1 MANWFCGI
9 LLMPRFLLLIFV
21 SALALLPPVAVAA
34 GQTLN
39 DEKPV
44 IEPQIYRRQI
54 DESKI
59 DSENFEATAFSGLM
73 SVEDFGVNTLIGAR
87 LAFHVTEGIFF
98 EASIGQVKTSKTSY
112 ERLNGSVELLTPGQ
126 RVLSYYDLSVGY
138 NLLPGEAFLTRTR
151 AFNTAFYVI
160 AGMGST
166 RFAGDDRYTIN
177 YGFGYR
183 FLASDWL
190 ALHADVRNHV
200 FDMEL
205 LGAKTSTNN
214 LEMSMGLSVFF

>member
-1 MANWFCGI
+1 MANWLCGV
-9 LLMPRFLLLIFV
+9 LLKSGFLFLLFV
-21 SALALLPPVAVAA
+21 CSVILFAPMAQAMDEAPS
-34 GQTLN
+34 

-44 IEPQIYRRQI
+44 IAPEIYRRPI

-59 DSENFEATAFSGLM
+59 DSENFEVTAFSGLM

-87 LAFHVTEGIFF
+87 LAFHVTEGVFF
-98 EASIGQVKTSKTSY
+98 EASLGQVKTSKTSY
-112 ERLNGSVELLTPGQ
+112 ERLNGSVELLTAGQ

-151 AFNTAFYVI
+151 AFNTAFYLI
-160 AGMGST
+160 AGIGST
-166 RFAGDDRYTIN
+166 SFAGDDRYTIN

-183 FLASDWL
+183 FLANDWL

-214 LEMSMGLSVFF
+214 LEMSIGLSVFF

>member
-1 MANWFCGI
+1 MANWFCSV
-9 LLMPRFLLLIFV
+9 LLKLAFLLVFV
-21 SALALLPPVAVAA
+21 SSFVIAPSVALAA
-34 GQTLN
+34 GEMPH

-59 DSENFEATAFSGLM
+59 DSENFEVTAFSGLM

-87 LAFHVTEGIFF
+87 LAFHVTEDVFF
-98 EASIGQVKTSKTSY
+98 EASLGQVKTSKTSY
-112 ERLNGSVELLTPGQ
+112 ERLNGSVQLLTDRQ

-160 AGMGST
+160 AGIGST

-183 FLASDWL
+183 FLANDWL
-190 ALHADVRNHV
+190 ALHADVRDHV

-214 LEMSMGLSVFF
+214 LEMSIGLSAFF